1 MFLLETCEVISDL
14 QNGFRPHRSCQDHIL
29 TLHNIVLNRKL
40 KGNDTYA
47 CFVDF
52 RKAFDSINRDLL
64 WRKLS
69 LYGIRGQFLDTLKSM
84 YQDFECSVEFNK
96 ENTPWFNVNS
106 GVKQGCL
113 LSPTLFSL
121 FVNDLLKDYEACE
134 LGVRCDDFSV
144 PALAYADD
152 IVLLASDPNHLQKL
166 IGINNVNGVY
176 TTSIIMTKF

>member
-1 MFLLETCEVISDL
+1 MFLLETHEVISDL
-14 QNGFRPHRSCQDHIL
+14 QNGFRPHRSCMPRPHSYCSEYKYLVVDV
-29 TLHNIVLNRKL
+29 IVLNRKL

-69 LYGIRGQFLDTLKSM
+69 LYGIREQFLDTVKSM
-84 YQDFECSVEFNK
+84 YQDFECLVEVHK
-96 ENTPWFNVNS
+96 EYTPWFNVNS

-121 FVNDLLKDYEACE
+121 IVNDLLKDYEACE
-134 LGVRCDDFSV
+134 LGVRCSV
-144 PALAYADD
+144 HALAYAQTP
-152 IVLLASDPNHLQKL
+152 I
-166 IGINNVNGVY
+166 
-176 TTSIIMTKF
+176 TC